1 MALEDAGLRSE
12 REVRIVV
19 YFRGRIVGV
28 FKADALVESVV
39 ILEYKAGNRLDP
51 LWEEQLL
58 NHLRNTRVEVGLML
72 FFGPRPFV
80 KRRVLTN
87 DQNFLPPLD
96 QPST

>member
-39 ILEYKAGNRLDP
+39 ILEYKAGNRL
-51 LWEEQLL
+51 E
-58 NHLRNTRVEVGLML
+58 
-72 FFGPRPFV
+72 
-80 KRRVLTN
+80 
-87 DQNFLPPLD
+87 
-96 QPST
+96 S